1 MRTRSLVSRLGA
13 TLPLAILVVAALSFG
28 SPQSQ
33 SKPQTQPAT
42 SAAEPSLDSKVD
54 ALFAPLNSLNTPGAA
69 VAVVKDGLV
78 VYRKGFGCAQLEYGI
93 PITPSTVFHVAS
105 VSKQFTAMA
114 ITMLEAAGK
123 LSADDDIRKY
133 LPEMADFGT
142 PITIRHLL
150 NHTSG
155 LRDQWDLLVLSGWRM
170 DDVIT
175 QAQIMDRLR
184 RQKELNFAPGSRYLY
199 SNSGFTLLAEIVSR
213 VSGKP

>member
-1 MRTRSLVSRLGA
+1 MTKLHLARRFA
-13 TLPLAILVVAALSFG
+13 IAAILAILVTAPGPVAA
-28 SPQSQ
+28 
-33 SKPQTQPAT
+33 PAAGQAPGT
-42 SAAEPSLDSKVD
+42 GGTPSLESQVD
-54 ALFAPLNSLNTPGAA
+54 ALFARWNSLNTPGAA
-69 VAVVKDGLV
+69 AAVIKDGIV

-123 LSADDDIRKY
+123 LSAADDIRKY

-142 PITIRHLL
+142 KITIQHLL

-155 LRDQWDLLVLSGWRM
+155 LRDQWDLAALSGKRL
-170 DDVIT
+170 DDVLT
-175 QAQIMDRLR
+175 QGFLLDRIR
-184 RQKELNFAPGSRYLY
+184 RQKELNVPPGDRYLY

-213 VSGKP
+213 

>member
-1 MRTRSLVSRLGA
+1 MTKLHLARRLA
-13 TLPLAILVVAALSFG
+13 IAAILAILLTAPGPAAA
-28 SPQSQ
+28 
-33 SKPQTQPAT
+33 PAAGQAPGT
-42 SAAEPSLDSKVD
+42 GGTPSLESQVD
-54 ALFAPLNSLNTPGAA
+54 ALFARWNSLNTPGAA
-69 VAVVKDGLV
+69 VAVIKDGIV

-142 PITIRHLL
+142 KITIRHLL

-155 LRDQWDLLVLSGWRM
+155 LRDQWDLAALSGKRF
-170 DDVIT
+170 DDVLT
-175 QAQIMDRLR
+175 QRFLLDRIR
-184 RQKELNFAPGSRYLY
+184 RQKELNFPPGDRYLY
-199 SNSGFTLLAEIVSR
+199 SNSGFTLLSEIVSR
-213 VSGKP
+213 VRK